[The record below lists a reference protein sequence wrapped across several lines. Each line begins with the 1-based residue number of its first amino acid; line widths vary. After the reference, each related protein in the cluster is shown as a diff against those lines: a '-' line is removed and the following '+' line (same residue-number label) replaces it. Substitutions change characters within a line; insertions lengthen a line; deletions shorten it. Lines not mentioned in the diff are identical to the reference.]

1 MRRDDPVAWMWA
13 DAVQMLSQ
21 AEQLHR
27 QMFRPMGRRPTQA
40 CCWEPPVDVLETD
53 REVLIVAALPG
64 VDPEAVEAVIDDG
77 ALILSGQRVL
87 PPELEV
93 AIIHRLELPQGCFE
107 RHIPLPAG
115 RYEDVRRL
123 AANGCLLV
131 RLRKA
136 R

>member
-13 DAVQMLSQ
+13 DAVQMISQ
-21 AEQLHR
+21 TEQLHR
-27 QMFRPMGRRPTQA
+27 QMFRPNGQEPTRT
-40 CCWEPPVDVLETD
+40 CWEPPVDVLETD
-53 REVLIVAALPG
+53 HELLIVAALPG
-64 VDPEAVEAVIDDG
+64 VDPDAVEAVIDDG
-77 ALILSGQRVL
+77 VLILSGRRVL
-87 PPELEV
+87 PPELEIAV
-93 AIIHRLELPQGCFE
+93 IHRLELPQGCFE

-115 RYEDVRRL
+115 RYDDVRRL

>member
-27 QMFRPMGRRPTQA
+27 QMFRPAGRRPVQA
-40 CCWEPPVDVLETD
+40 CWEPPVDMLETEG
-53 REVLIVAALPG
+53 EVLIVAALPG
-64 VDPEAVEAVIDDG
+64 VDPDAVETVIQDG
-77 ALILSGQRVL
+77 MLVLSGERIL

-93 AIIHRLELPQGCFE
+93 AVIHRLELPQGCFE
-107 RHIPLPAG
+107 RQIPLPAG
-115 RYEDVRRL
+115 RYDDVRRL
-123 AANGCLLV
+123 AANGCLVV

>member
-13 DAVQMLSQ
+13 DAVQMLSR
-21 AEQLHR
+21 AERLQQL
-27 QMFRPMGRRPTQA
+27 FWPAGREPARA
-40 CCWEPPVDVLETD
+40 CWEPPVDVLETD
-53 REVLIVAALPG
+53 REVLVVAALPG
-64 VDPEAVEAVIDDG
+64 VDPDAVRTVIEDG
-77 ALILSGQRVL
+77 VLILSGERVL

-93 AIIHRLELPQGCFE
+93 AMIHRLELPQGCFQ

-115 RYEDVRRL
+115 RYQDVSRL

-136 R
+136 L

>member
-27 QMFRPMGRRPTQA
+27 QMFRPAGRRPIRA
-40 CCWEPPVDVLETD
+40 CWEPPVDMLETD

-64 VDPEAVEAVIDDG
+64 VDPDAVQAVIEDG
-77 ALILSGQRVL
+77 VLILSGERIL

-93 AIIHRLELPQGCFE
+93 AVIHRLELPQGCFE
-107 RHIPLPAG
+107 RQIPLPAG
-115 RYEDVRRL
+115 RYDDVRRL

-136 R
+136 L